1 MRTKRRSLLAK
12 SLLLHGPKT
21 LHWAEEML
29 PLLGDKDV
37 LIETIAGAVSIGSEM
52 PRYLGVSRE
61 ESSLHYPIMTG
72 YESYGRITALGS
84 NLNEKLLGETVIA
97 FYGHRSHAVLPF
109 EKLIFAPSRVPP
121 PTALL
126 LILSCDVAKAIRKLQ
141 IQPEERVL
149 VAGAGAIGLIAVW
162 LLKRY
167 GVQTVHVLEPEAIR
181 RDKAIA
187 LGASLAVFPEE
198 AERWPAEYPV
208 AIECSSRDIAFQL
221 LQEKMAH
228 NGRIAVLS
236 DGNLEPLSLSPYF
249 HSKELKIV
257 GSSDGWDYQQH
268 ALWFWKAVE
277 DDQSLANALFELTIK
292 AADLPKTFATI
303 AKGEISPIK
312 VLVNYKT

>member
-29 PLLGDKDV
+29 PPLGDEDV
-37 LIETIAGAVSIGSEM
+37 LIETVAGAISIGSEL
-52 PRYLGVSRE
+52 PRFLGEARE
-61 ESSLHYPIMTG
+61 AGGLRFPMMTG

-84 NLNEKLLGETVIA
+84 NLNEKLLGETVIG
-97 FYGHRSHAVLPF
+97 FYGHRSHIVLPF
-109 EKLIFAPSRVPP
+109 DSLIFAPSRVPP

-149 VAGAGAIGLIAVW
+149 ITGAGAIGLIAVW

-167 GVQTVHVLEPEAIR
+167 GVQTVHVLEPEASR
-181 RDKAIA
+181 RDKAIT

-198 AERWPAEYPV
+198 AEGWPAEYPV
-208 AIECSSRDIAFQL
+208 AIECSSRDVAFHL
-221 LQEKMAH
+221 LQEKAAN

-236 DGNLEPLSLSPYF
+236 DGNLEALSLSPYF
-249 HSKELKIV
+249 HSKELKIIA
-257 GSSDGWDYQQH
+257 SSDGWDYQQH

-277 DDQSLANALFELTIK
+277 DDYRLADALFELTIL
-292 AADLPKTFATI
+292 AAELPRTFAAL

>member
-1 MRTKRRSLLAK
+1 MRTKRRSLLSR

-21 LHWAEEML
+21 LHWTEEML
-29 PLLGDKDV
+29 PLLGDDDV
-37 LIETIAGAVSIGSEM
+37 LIETIAGAMSLGSEI
-52 PRYLGVSRE
+52 PRYLGESRE
-61 ESSLHYPIMTG
+61 TTALKFPMMTG
-72 YESYGRITALGS
+72 YESYGRITALGK
-84 NLNEKLLGETVIA
+84 NLNEKLLGETVLA
-97 FYGHRSHAVLPF
+97 FYGHRSHAILPF
-109 EKLIFAPSRVPP
+109 DKLVFAPSRVPP

-126 LILSCDVAKAIRKLQ
+126 EILSCDVAKAIRKMQ

-149 VAGAGAIGLIAVW
+149 VSGGGAIGLIAVW

-167 GVQTVHVLEPEAIR
+167 GVQTVHLLEPEATR

-208 AIECSSRDIAFQL
+208 AIECSGRDIAFQL
-221 LQEKMAH
+221 LQEKCAH

-236 DGNLEPLSLSPYF
+236 DGNLEPFTLSPHF
-249 HSKELKIV
+249 HHKELKIIA
-257 GSSDGWDYQQH
+257 SSDGWDYQQH

-277 DDQSLANALFELTIK
+277 DDQSLANALFDLTIK
-292 AADLPKTFATI
+292 AADLPKTFAAL
-303 AKGEISPIK
+303 AKGEISPVK

>member
-29 PLLGDKDV
+29 PLLGDNDV
-37 LIETIAGAVSIGSEM
+37 LIETIAGAMSIGSEM
-52 PRYLGVSRE
+52 PRYLGDSRE
-61 ESSLHYPIMTG
+61 AGGLHYPMMTG
-72 YESYGRITALGS
+72 YESYGRITALGN

-97 FYGHRSHAVLPF
+97 FYGHRSHAILPF
-109 EKLIFAPSRVPP
+109 DKLIFAPSRVPP

-149 VAGAGAIGLIAVW
+149 IAGGGAIGLIAVW

-167 GVQTVHVLEPEAIR
+167 GVQTVHILEPEASR
-181 RDKAIA
+181 RDKALA

-198 AERWPAEYPV
+198 AEKWPAEYPV
-208 AIECSSRDIAFQL
+208 ALECSGRDVAFQL
-221 LQEKMAH
+221 LQEKSAQ

-249 HSKELKIV
+249 HSKELKIMA
-257 GSSDGWDYQQH
+257 SSDGWDYQQH

-277 DDQSLANALFELTIK
+277 DDQSLATALFERTIK
-292 AADLPKTFATI
+292 AAELPKTFAAI
-303 AKGEISPIK
+303 SKGEITPIK